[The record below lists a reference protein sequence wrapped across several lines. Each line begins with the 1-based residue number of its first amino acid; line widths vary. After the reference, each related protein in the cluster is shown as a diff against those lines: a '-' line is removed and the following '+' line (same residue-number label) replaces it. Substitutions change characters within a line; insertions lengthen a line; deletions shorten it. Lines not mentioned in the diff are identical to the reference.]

1 MTFAPAVDCTPGASW
16 FAAVDSGLTL
26 FASEI
31 AAAAAVVDVA
41 GPLADIV
48 VAPSD

>member
-26 FASEI
+26 LASEI
-31 AAAAAVVDVA
+31 AAAAVVDVA